1 MFDMSETTKKSI
13 DVEAILI
20 KHLPALQQYPVPFR
34 RLLVWGLKSLVNE
47 DRINRFLHDNDCLK
61 EFDFID
67 QVFDE
72 LKVDYLVQQDEIRN
86 IPATGRVLIVAN
98 HPLGGLDGLALL
110 RLIATL
116 RRDVLIVVNDLLMN
130 IKSLKGVFLPIDVFS
145 QGTKKSGLSRII
157 DALNDEKAVIIFPS
171 GEVSRAGPK
180 GIRDR
185 KWLSGFLRIARKTST
200 PILPIHIRAR
210 NSTVFYLVSRL
221 SQTLS
226 MLMLPRE
233 MTGFKGKINFTIGQL
248 IAINDIEK
256 VPLGQQEKAQMI
268 RRHLQGIG
276 DGKLPIFSNQKSI
289 IHPVNRQAIRNEIK
303 TARRLGTT
311 ADNRHIL
318 LLDYGENIAVMD
330 EIGRLREMTFRSIG
344 EGTGQSKDIDVY
356 DTYYRHLL
364 LWDDDKLEIAGAYRL
379 GEIWRW
385 EHQDITT
392 LYSSTLFNFQP
403 TMEPYL
409 AKGLEL
415 GRSFVQPQYWGM
427 RILDHLWQGIGAYL
441 AAHKQV
447 RYLFGPVSLSSSLP
461 KPARDMVAHFYTTHF
476 PDQDCL
482 AFATHPYVIDP
493 AAKAQ
498 LYKKMPGHKFA
509 ADRDW
514 LRQQLDLMGLKIP
527 TLFKQYA
534 DVCMAGGV
542 RFCDFNVDPA
552 FNHCID
558 GLVMI
563 DLRYLKPK
571 KRTRYIGKANYYRLQ
586 LNRDAH

>member
-1 MFDMSETTKKSI
+1 MFDMPETTEKSV
-13 DVEAILI
+13 DVEAVLF
-20 KHLPALQQYPVPFR
+20 KHVPALQRYPFPLR
-34 RLLVWGLKSLVNE
+34 RLLISGLKALVNE
-47 DRINRFLHDNDCLK
+47 DRINRFLQDNDYLK

-67 QVFDE
+67 RVFDE
-72 LKVDYLVQQDEIRN
+72 LKIDYLVQHDEIRN

-110 RLIATL
+110 RLIGAL
-116 RRDVLIVVNDLLMN
+116 RRDVLIVVNELLMN
-130 IKSLKGVFLPIDVFS
+130 IKPLKGVFLPIDVFG
-145 QGTKKSGLSRII
+145 QDTKKPGLSRII

-171 GEVSRAGPK
+171 GEVSRAGAK

-185 KWLSGFLRIARKTST
+185 KWLSGFLRIAEKTST
-200 PILPIHIRAR
+200 PILPIHISAR
-210 NSTVFYLVSRL
+210 NSMLFYLASWL

-233 MTGFKGKINFTIGQL
+233 MTGFKGKINFTIGQS
-248 IAINDIEK
+248 IALNDIEK
-256 VPLGQQEKAQMI
+256 VPLGRREKAQMI
-268 RRHLQGIG
+268 SRHLQRLG
-276 DGKLPIFSNQKSI
+276 DGKLPVFSDRKNI
-289 IHPVNRQAIRNEIK
+289 IQPVNRQAIRNELK
-303 TARRLGTT
+303 TAERLGTT
-311 ADNRHIL
+311 ADNWHIL
-318 LLDYGENIAVMD
+318 LLDYGENTAVMD

-364 LWDDDKLEIAGAYRL
+364 LWDDDKREIAGAYRL

-385 EHQDITT
+385 EHQDIKA

-403 TMEPYL
+403 TMEPYV

-427 RILDHLWQGIGAYL
+427 RSLDYLWQGIGAYL
-441 AAHKQV
+441 AALQQL

-461 KPARDMVAHFYTTHF
+461 KSARDMVAYFYTIHF
-476 PDQDCL
+476 PDLDRL
-482 AFATHPYVIDP
+482 AVATHPYVIDP
-493 AAKAQ
+493 AAKA
-498 LYKKMPGHKFA
+498 LLHKRMPGHEFA
-509 ADRDW
+509 AERDW
-514 LRQQLDLMGLKIP
+514 LREQLGSMGLKFPI
-527 TLFKQYA
+527 LFKHYT

-542 RFCDFNVDPA
+542 RFCGFNVDPA
-552 FNHCID
+552 FNNCVD

-571 KRTRYIGKANYYRLQ
+571 KRTRYIGTTS
-586 LNRDAH
+586 D

>member
-1 MFDMSETTKKSI
+1 MFDMSENTEKSI
-13 DVEAILI
+13 DVEAMLFKHVPKLQRYPAPLRRFLI
-20 KHLPALQQYPVPFR
+20 
-34 RLLVWGLKSLVNE
+34 WGLKVFVNE
-47 DRINRFLHDNDCLK
+47 DRINRFLQDNDHLK

-67 QVFDE
+67 KVFDE
-72 LKVDYLVQQDEIRN
+72 LKIDYLVQHDEIRN
-86 IPATGRVLIVAN
+86 IPASGRVLIVAN

-110 RLIATL
+110 RLIAVL
-116 RRDVLIVVNDLLMN
+116 RRDVFVVVNELLMN
-130 IKSLKGVFLPIDVFS
+130 INSLKGLFLPINVFG
-145 QGTKKSGLSRII
+145 QGTKKPSLCRII

-185 KWLSGFLRIARKTST
+185 KWLSGFLRIAEKTST

-210 NSTVFYLVSRL
+210 NSMMFYLVSRF

-233 MTGFKGKINFTIGQL
+233 MTGFKGKINFTIGQP
-248 IAINDIEK
+248 IAINTIEK
-256 VPLGQQEKAQMI
+256 VLLGHCEKAQMI
-268 RRHLQGIG
+268 RRHLQRIG
-276 DGKLPIFSNQKSI
+276 DGKFPIFSELKSI
-289 IHPVNRQAIRNEIK
+289 IRPVNRQAIRNELK
-303 TARRLGTT
+303 TAERLGTT
-311 ADNRHIL
+311 AENWHIL
-318 LLDYGENIAVMD
+318 LLDSGEDTAVMD

-356 DTYYRHLL
+356 DAYYRHLL

-385 EHQDITT
+385 KHQDIKA

-403 TMEPYL
+403 TIEPYV

-427 RILDHLWQGIGAYL
+427 RSLDLLWQGIGAYL
-441 AAHKQV
+441 AAHQQV
-447 RYLFGPVSLSSSLP
+447 QYLFGPVSLSSSFP
-461 KPARDMVAHFYTTHF
+461 KSARDMVAHFYTTHF
-476 PDQDCL
+476 PDHDHL
-482 AFATHPYVIDP
+482 AAATNPYEIDP
-493 AAKAQ
+493 AVKAL
-498 LYKKMPGHKFA
+498 LYKRMPGYEFA
-509 ADRDW
+509 AERDW
-514 LRQQLDLMGLKIP
+514 LREQLGFMGLKIP
-527 TLFKQYA
+527 TLFKHYT

-542 RFCDFNVDPA
+542 RFCGFNVDPA
-552 FNHCID
+552 FNNCVD

-571 KRTRYIGKANYYRLQ
+571 KRTRYIGTR
-586 LNRDAH
+586 HG

>member
-1 MFDMSETTKKSI
+1 MFDMSENTENTEKSI
-13 DVEAILI
+13 DLEAVLF
-20 KHLPALQQYPVPFR
+20 KHLPVLQCYPVPLR
-34 RLLVWGLKSLVNE
+34 RLLIWGLKALVNE
-47 DRINRFLHDNDCLK
+47 DRINQFLRANDNLK

-72 LKVDYLVQQDEIRN
+72 LKIDHLVKHDEIRN

-110 RLIATL
+110 RLIASL
-116 RRDVLIVVNDLLMN
+116 RRDVLIVVNELLMN
-130 IKSLKGVFLPIDVFS
+130 INSLKAVFIPIDVFGQS
-145 QGTKKSGLSRII
+145 TKKPGVSQII

-185 KWLSGFLRIARKTST
+185 KWLSGFLRIAEKTST

-210 NSTVFYLVSRL
+210 NSMIFYLVSRL
-221 SQTLS
+221 SPTLS

-233 MTGFKGKINFTIGQL
+233 MTGFHGKINFTIGQP

-256 VPLGQQEKAQMI
+256 LPLGHREKAQMI
-268 RRHLQGIG
+268 SDHLHRIG
-276 DGKLPIFSNQKSI
+276 HGKSPIFSYRKSI
-289 IHPVNRQAIRNEIK
+289 IHPVNGQAIRKELK
-303 TARRLGTT
+303 TAEKLGKT

-318 LLDYGENIAVMD
+318 LLDDGGNTAVMD

-344 EGTGQSKDIDVY
+344 EGTGQSKDIDVF
-356 DTYYRHLL
+356 DAYYRHLL

-385 EHQDITT
+385 EHQDFEA

-403 TMEPYL
+403 TMEPYV

-427 RILDHLWQGIGAYL
+427 RSLEYLWQGIGAYL
-441 AAHKQV
+441 ARHQQV
-447 RYLFGPVSLSSSLP
+447 QYLFGPVSLSSSFP
-461 KPARDMVAHFYTTHF
+461 KSARDMLAHFYTTHF
-476 PDQDCL
+476 PDQDRL
-482 AFATHPYVIDP
+482 ATATNPYVIDS
-493 AAKAQ
+493 AAQA
-498 LYKKMPGHKFA
+498 LLHKKIPGHEFA
-509 ADRDW
+509 SERDW
-514 LRQQLDLMGLKIP
+514 LREQLGTMGLKFP
-527 TLFKQYA
+527 TLFKHYT

-542 RFCDFNVDPA
+542 RFCGFNVDPA
-552 FNHCID
+552 FNDCVD

-563 DLRYLKPK
+563 DLCYLKPK
-571 KRTRYIGKANYYRLQ
+571 KRSRYIGITC
-586 LNRDAH
+586 D